1 MSRNSYTITAMFL
14 TLITLLALGSCG
26 RSAGSLH
33 ILTDKKEM
41 ASVVEVFDAS
51 TDNLSVTMRYV
62 EAIDIT
68 MIESE
73 NPDLV
78 IGDYLS
84 SSDLIDIWEGYDASA
99 PTYPALDQ
107 PFITPLSFN
116 LPLIMGEKDSMN
128 TLPDRAV
135 VSPEELREASSAW
148 TIFGDDGVP
157 SRMGFSPT
165 WNPETFVDLLLLRY
179 PESLRIGLENLDEAK
194 LEEVVEEARFWVTE
208 AAGGPENDAL
218 FSRRYRY
225 IPDEYLILEGRI
237 RFALTDFDSIARLPD
252 SVSNRLSFRY
262 LTGPRH
268 IPVLAVTSAGIPRSS
283 GNPKSAQ
290 LFIDWIVRPEIQTI
304 LIDRWERDG
313 IDVFGFLGGL
323 SSISS
328 VNNTIIVDRFP
339 AMKGMIPENHYLDA
353 SSLLPNRWFRIKA
366 EVVAPWFEE
375 SIATPNST
383 ESLADRYRKWDLSS
397 LDETD

>member
-1 MSRNSYTITAMFL
+1 MSRNPYTITAMFL
-14 TLITLLALGSCG
+14 TLIILLTLGSCG
-26 RSAGSLH
+26 SGSDSLH

-51 TDNLSVTMRYV
+51 TDDLSVTMSYV

-73 NPDLV
+73 DPDLV

-99 PTYPALDQ
+99 STYPALDQ
-107 PFITPLSFN
+107 PLLTPLSFE

-135 VSPEELREASSAW
+135 VSPEELREAASEW
-148 TIFGDDGVP
+148 TIIGDDGVP
-157 SRMGFSPT
+157 SRVGFSPT
-165 WNPETFVDLLLLRY
+165 WNPATFVDLLLLRY

-194 LEEVVEEARFWVTE
+194 LDEVVEETRSWVAE
-208 AAGGPENDAL
+208 ATGGPETDDL
-218 FSRRYRY
+218 FNGRYRY

-237 RFALTDFDSIARLPD
+237 RFARTDFDSIARMPD
-252 SVSNRLSFRY
+252 SITNRLSFRY

-268 IPVLAVTSAGIPRSS
+268 IPVLAVTAAGIPENSD
-283 GNPKSAQ
+283 NPKAAQ
-290 LFIDWIVRPEIQTI
+290 RFIDWIVKPETQTT
-304 LIDRWERDG
+304 LIDRWEQDG
-313 IDVFGFLGGL
+313 IDIFGFLGGL
-323 SSISS
+323 SAISS

-339 AMKGMIPENHYLDA
+339 AMKGMIPENYYLNA
-353 SSLLPNRWFRIKA
+353 PSMLPNRWFRIKA
-366 EVVAPWFEE
+366 EVLAPWFEE
-375 SIATPNST
+375 SIESPNST
-383 ESLADRYRKWDLSS
+383 TSLTDSYRKWDLSS
-397 LDETD
+397 LDEAD